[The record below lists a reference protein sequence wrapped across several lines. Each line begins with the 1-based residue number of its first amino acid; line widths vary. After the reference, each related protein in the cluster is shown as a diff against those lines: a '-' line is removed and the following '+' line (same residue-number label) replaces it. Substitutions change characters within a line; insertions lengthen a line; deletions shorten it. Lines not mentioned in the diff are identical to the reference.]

1 MGALVILRHGQ
12 TEFNLQD
19 RITGQWDIPLTE
31 VGVGQARTAGA
42 SLAGV
47 VFDKAY
53 SSTLSRAFNTAALLL
68 ESSGSNAHL
77 LDADGAW
84 RIARHADII
93 DTHSGDFT
101 GRVKTDSAVQDFRR
115 AHKRAGPGGE
125 SLDDIMQ
132 RVRRFYDAEI
142 RPRLA
147 RDESVLVVCH
157 AAIVK
162 AFGAILAEEGLPVS
176 SDNKAV
182 LSIANATPNVVE
194 YSRGKPI
201 SLKNA
206 A

>member
-12 TEFNLQD
+12 TEFNLQG
-19 RITGQWDIPLTE
+19 RITGQKDIPLTDA
-31 VGVGQARTAGA
+31 GVDQARAAGA
-42 SLAGV
+42 ALAGV

-77 LDADGAW
+77 LDADGSW
-84 RIARHADII
+84 RVMRHADII
-93 DTHSGDFT
+93 DTHTGDFT
-101 GRVKTDSAVQDFRR
+101 GRAKTDRAVQDFRR
-115 AHKRAGPGGE
+115 VHKRAGPGGE

-162 AFGAILAEEGLPVS
+162 AFGVILAEEGLPVS
-176 SDNKAV
+176 SDNKTV
-182 LSIANATPNVVE
+182 LSIANAMPNVVE
-194 YSRGKPI
+194 YSRGRPI
-201 SLKNA
+201 SLKSA
-206 A
+206 V